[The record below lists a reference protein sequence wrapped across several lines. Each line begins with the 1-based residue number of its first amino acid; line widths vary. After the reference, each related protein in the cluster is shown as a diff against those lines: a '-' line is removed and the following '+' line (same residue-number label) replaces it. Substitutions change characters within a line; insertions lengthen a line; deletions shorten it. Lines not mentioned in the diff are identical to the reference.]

1 MLQSTCP
8 AGLKVCR
15 HVAGPAAA
23 TDCITSYRR
32 SLLTMSLAAA
42 AVLIVRGVPTE
53 HRPSKTSTATTVAV
67 EAIHRGGDVGGDDR
81 NNTSFV
87 LVVVTCS

>member
-1 MLQSTCP
+1 M
-8 AGLKVCR
+8 
-15 HVAGPAAA
+15 AGPAAA
-23 TDCITSYRR
+23 TDCITPYRR

-53 HRPSKTSTATTVAV
+53 HRLSENINCHQGGSGDAV

-81 NNTSFV
+81 NNTTCNQV
-87 LVVVTCS
+87 LDCFTLVYSLPAAGN